1 MFGQLDSPLVAAVLV
16 VTEGYGPETK
26 TVVYYLGLDPSPA
39 ISEPWDLG
47 QVIQLIVSFIVHK
60 AWVVIAS
67 MSVGSWR
74 MKWESSWL

>member
-1 MFGQLDSPLVAAVLV
+1 M
-16 VTEGYGPETK
+16 VTEGYVPETK

-39 ISEPWDLG
+39 ISELQDLG
-47 QVIQLIVSFIVHK
+47 QVIQLVVSFIVHK

-74 MKWESSWL
+74 MK